1 MRGKRYDI
9 IIAPGYE
16 DAALER
22 LKKRK
27 DMRILRMEIGNR
39 KSEIGLEYRSV
50 LGGVLAQTP
59 DTRRAD
65 ELEIRVVTKRGPSAD
80 EIEDLRFAWGC
91 VKHVKSNAIVLA
103 KDRATVGIGCGQPNR
118 LWATQHALDHAGER
132 ASGAVLASDA
142 FFPFARDDAVEA
154 ACKAGVTAIIQPG
167 GGARDE
173 EAVEVCDEFG
183 VAMVFSGTRAF
194 RH

>member
-1 MRGKRYDI
+1 M
-9 IIAPGYE
+9 E
-16 DAALER
+16 DGRWKVE
-22 LKKRK
+22 
-27 DMRILRMEIGNR
+27 GG
-39 KSEIGLEYRSV
+39 SEFRSV

-80 EIEDLRFAWGC
+80 EMEDLRFAWGSSSTSSLTPSC
-91 VKHVKSNAIVLA
+91 VARPRYCRH
-103 KDRATVGIGCGQPNR
+103 R
-118 LWATQHALDHAGER
+118 LWTAEPPLGTGVRLEHAEECSGR
-132 ASGAVLASDA
+132 ARSDA
-142 FFPFARDDAVEA
+142 FFPFAREDAVEA
-154 ACKAGVTAIIQPG
+154 ACKAGITAIIQPG

-173 EAVEVCDEFG
+173 EAIEVCDEYD